1 MIVAGVAAYNNRADG
16 EASSTRALATHRGCL
31 RLRCGNKAGS
41 ISEVRLPTE
50 ADVPYHADP
59 ARVHQNKRGGFMP
72 LPASRRRCIMAVAL
86 VLLPAAAAAQPV
98 EDFYRG
104 KTLSMIIGYPTG
116 GSNDIYARA
125 VARHIG
131 RHIPGNPTVVPR
143 NMPGGGS
150 LVAANHVFNVAPKDG
165 TTLSLI
171 APTIPLEERLGV
183 PSVMLKSAEF
193 NWIGRIAP
201 SVNMTFVMSTVPVK
215 TIQDTFKREVILGAS
230 ARSSTVAIYLAVLS
244 YVTGAKFKLV
254 MGYESSAASMLA
266 MERGEVEGHS
276 TSLEVVRAVHPE
288 WLAQKKITV
297 LVQYALKRHHEL
309 PDIPTSWELGKTD
322 EERQILRIVAN
333 ATEVGKMILSTPDTQ
348 ADRIA
353 ALRRAFDATM
363 QDPAFMAELKAQ
375 RVELGPMSGEEL
387 QKLVVEVGT
396 VSPDIID
403 KVRAIYPLN

>member
-1 MIVAGVAAYNNRADG
+1 MAA
-16 EASSTRALATHRGCL
+16 ALA
-31 RLRCGNKAGS
+31 
-41 ISEVRLPTE
+41 
-50 ADVPYHADP
+50 
-59 ARVHQNKRGGFMP
+59 
-72 LPASRRRCIMAVAL
+72 
-86 VLLPAAAAAQPV
+86 LLPAAAVAQPV
-98 EDFYRG
+98 EEFYRG
-104 KTLSMIIGYPTG
+104 KTVSMIIGYATG
-116 GSNDIYARA
+116 GANDIYARA

-183 PSVMLKSAEF
+183 PNVMLKSAEF
-193 NWIGRIAP
+193 NWIGRVAP

-230 ARSSTVAIYLAVLS
+230 ARSSTVAIYPAVLS
-244 YVTGAKFKLV
+244 NVTGAKFKLV
-254 MGYESSAASMLA
+254 MGYQSSTASMLA

-288 WLAQKKITV
+288 WLAEKKITV
-297 LVQYALKRHHEL
+297 LVQYALKRHPEL

-322 EERQILRIVAN
+322 EEKQILRIVAN
-333 ATEVGKMILSTPDTQ
+333 ATEVGKMILSTPDTP
-348 ADRIA
+348 ADRIT
-353 ALRRAFDATM
+353 ALRRAFDATV

-375 RVELGPMSGEEL
+375 RVELGPMRGEEL

-396 VSPDIID
+396 VSPAIID
-403 KVRAIYPLN
+403 KVKAIYPLN